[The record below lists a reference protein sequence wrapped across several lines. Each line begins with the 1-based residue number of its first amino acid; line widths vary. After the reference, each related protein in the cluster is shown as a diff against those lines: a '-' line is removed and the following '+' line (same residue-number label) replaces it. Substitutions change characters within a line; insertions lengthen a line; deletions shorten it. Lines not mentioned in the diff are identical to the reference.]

1 MRKSNSYAKLS
12 KDWSTG
18 RWNNAFKS
26 QYSNLLIAEWPKN
39 THENPQI
46 YDGSQSARYGRF

>member
-1 MRKSNSYAKLS
+1 MPNAAKIGALE
-12 KDWSTG
+12 G
-18 RWNNAFKS
+18 GINAFKS